1 MKKILSKF
9 VGYFIQGI
17 ITLVPLLA
25 VVLTA
30 KYFYDLLL
38 AYSLFENEWLTLL
51 LGLGVV
57 LGIGI
62 LARSIIL
69 QPIFFLFEELLSRTP
84 GLKFVYSSI
93 KDLMEA
99 FVGEKKRFN
108 KPVVINLIDE
118 TGLQRFGFVTD
129 ESLAKLGSNFEGKV
143 AVYIPMSYSVSGNLY
158 IVEAHRLTPLLGVD
172 AAELMKYVLSG
183 GVTDLD
189 DVLDA
194 NKSVSLKEKV
204 KQHKQ
209 KSKEEE

>member
-1 MKKILSKF
+1 M
-9 VGYFIQGI
+9 
-17 ITLVPLLA
+17 PLLA
-25 VVLTA
+25 VLLTG

-38 AYSLFENEWLTLL
+38 QYSIFQNEWLTLL
-51 LGLGVV
+51 IGLGVV

-69 QPIFFLFEELLSRTP
+69 QPIFFIFEEILSRTP

-129 ESLAKLGSNFEGKV
+129 ESLSRLGDDFKGKV

-183 GVTDLD
+183 GVTDLEEM
-189 DVLDA
+189 LD
-194 NKSVSLKEKV
+194 KKQPSLKEKV
-204 KQHKQ
+204 KLNQ
-209 KSKEEE
+209 KKNKKAREEE